1 MTSSTSPRS
10 SWRHL
15 CCALVVTVF
24 CAALV
29 CFAQTTKRDHLTEQE
44 VDLVREFQEIDKRV
58 EIFVKAADR
67 RLLVLTNPAAT
78 QKKKEEELWGPLP
91 TGTKLE
97 LLSDYKRILEEVE
110 EKLDDAYNRDSK
122 AEGLGKAVKKIK
134 EAAERHIVQLR
145 ALAPQLSDKR
155 DQRAL
160 LEAIAEAETVSKA
173 AIN

>member
-1 MTSSTSPRS
+1 MTSSISPHS
-10 SWRHL
+10 SLRHL
-15 CCALVVTVF
+15 CLALVVTVF
-24 CAALV
+24 SAAYV
-29 CFAQTTKRDHLTEQE
+29 AGQTTKRDHLSEQE

-58 EIFVKAADR
+58 EIFVKAAER

-91 TGTKLE
+91 SGTKLE

-145 ALAPQLSDKR
+145 ALATQLSDKR